1 MSGSVIFRRLG
12 LCDYETTFQAMSDFT
27 SERLEH
33 SDDEIWS
40 LQHPSVYTL
49 GLAGKKEHI
58 LNAGQIPVINTDRG
72 GQVTYHGP
80 GQIVLYLLLDLR
92 RRKMGIKDFVNH
104 LEQALIDYLKHL
116 GLSASRQPGAP
127 GVYIEDK
134 KIAALGIRVRK
145 GCCYHGLSLNVDM
158 DVEPFTGINPCGY
171 PNLQVTQLVDFGLK
185 LATDEVVDGLLKFL
199 LSNIY
204 AEPYNVINKQ
214 SLEDLLPNHV
224 AA

>member
-1 MSGSVIFRRLG
+1 MSESVIFRLLG

-27 SERLEH
+27 SERLENAV
-33 SDDEIWS
+33 DEIWS

-58 LNAGQIPVINTDRG
+58 LNSGQIPVIKTDRG

-80 GQIVLYLLLDLR
+80 GQLVIYLLLDLR

-116 GLSASRQPGAP
+116 GLSASRKPGAP

-158 DVEPFTGINPCGY
+158 DVNPFNGINPCGY
-171 PNLQVTQLVDFGLK
+171 PNLEVTQLVDFGIK
-185 LATDEVVDGLLKFL
+185 LTVDEVVDGLLKFL

-204 AEPYNVINKQ
+204 TDTYNITNKHD
-214 SLEDLLPNHV
+214 LRDLLANHV